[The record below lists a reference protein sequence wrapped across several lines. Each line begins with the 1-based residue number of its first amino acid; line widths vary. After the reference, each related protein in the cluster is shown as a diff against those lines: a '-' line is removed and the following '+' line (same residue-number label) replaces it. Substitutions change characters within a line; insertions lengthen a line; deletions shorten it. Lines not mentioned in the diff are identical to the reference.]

1 MTFLQSLILGIVQGL
16 TEYLPISS
24 SAHLVLVPYLFNWSF
39 PAAQIFPFDVL
50 VQLGTLLAV
59 ILYFWKDLVS
69 ILKAFFKG
77 LIDKEPFKDPQARL
91 GWYLIL
97 ATIPAALVGM
107 LIKAQ
112 VEAAFSSPRL
122 VAYFLFGTATLL
134 ILSDLVGKRTRQ
146 VEEMTWWDALWIG
159 LFQAISVFPGI
170 SRSGA
175 TITGGM
181 THNFDRSNSAR
192 FSFLMSIPV
201 MIGAGLVS
209 IKDLVAVPDLA
220 GFLPVLVVGFVAA
233 MIVGYLSIHWLLSF
247 IKRRKLWYFA
257 VYCILLASTV
267 LLISSIRTAPVQAS
281 QTPTVAANTPGIN
294 PVTPVNVNLQIINLQ
309 YSDSLS
315 WLVPAMTSCANL
327 LQNTGLVTHN
337 LPAEELS
344 LQNSDLNLRWGA
356 PIALSEPSY
365 QIGTARL
372 VLAVNT
378 ASALQSLTLD
388 IARQIFSG
396 EITTWGALHT
406 ACPDCLNASYDD
418 SFSAKQIALNFYP
431 KSEDIQEIFIQ
442 KIMVDQPVATASA
455 QMIPDPA
462 AMRETLSGDSAAIG
476 YLPDHLLD
484 ASLREISIDGMDPA
498 DLRLPILA
506 ITPGTP
512 QGKTLEWL
520 ICLQKV
526 LNP

>member
-1 MTFLQSLILGIVQGL
+1 MMTFLQSLILGIVQGL

-209 IKDLVAVPDLA
+209 ILA
-220 GFLPVLVVGFVAA
+220 GPGSWFCRC
-233 MIVGYLSIHWLLSF
+233 HDCRLSF
-247 IKRRKLWYFA
+247 DPLAAF
-257 VYCILLASTV
+257 VY
-267 LLISSIRTAPVQAS
+267 QAS
-281 QTPTVAANTPGIN
+281 KT
-294 PVTPVNVNLQIINLQ
+294 
-309 YSDSLS
+309 
-315 WLVPAMTSCANL
+315 
-327 LQNTGLVTHN
+327 
-337 LPAEELS
+337 
-344 LQNSDLNLRWGA
+344 
-356 PIALSEPSY
+356 
-365 QIGTARL
+365 L
-372 VLAVNT
+372 VLRRVLHSSGQHSSAYQQHSNGSSTGISNT
-378 ASALQSLTLD
+378 D
-388 IARQIFSG
+388 SG
-396 EITTWGALHT
+396 CKHSR
-406 ACPDCLNASYDD
+406 D
-418 SFSAKQIALNFYP
+418 
-431 KSEDIQEIFIQ
+431 
-442 KIMVDQPVATASA
+442 
-455 QMIPDPA
+455 
-462 AMRETLSGDSAAIG
+462 
-476 YLPDHLLD
+476 
-484 ASLREISIDGMDPA
+484 
-498 DLRLPILA
+498 
-506 ITPGTP
+506 
-512 QGKTLEWL
+512 
-520 ICLQKV
+520 
-526 LNP
+526 